1 MGALCKKH
9 GTNRTSVGKWK
20 ALRPQIE
27 KQIEDQ
33 YRGAMS
39 RMIRDDGLLRIK
51 DGIRA
56 FYELNNSMPK
66 ALKLP
71 ITSKLFLT
79 RHHTYL
85 PYEFHIVL
93 IFVASYYLLS
103 HTKAVS
109 SQPKH

>member
-1 MGALCKKH
+1 MGPLCKKH

-33 YRGAMS
+33 YRGAKFQM
-39 RMIRDDGLLRIK
+39 RLDDGLLRIK
-51 DGIRA
+51 DGIRT
-56 FYELNNSMPK
+56 FYEPNNSMPK

-79 RHHTYL
+79 RHTYL
-85 PYEFHIVL
+85 LYEFHIVL

-109 SQPKH
+109 SQLKH